1 MSERV
6 RLTRSESLVVVWPA
20 VSQREMVVILR
31 GMVSLRWSVI
41 AVVNGIFVWMSRYF
55 SLHASGWRIRKTQ
68 NIEKPES
75 LLSAA

>member
-1 MSERV
+1 MSESV

-31 GMVSLRWSVI
+31 GMGSLRWSVI

-55 SLHASGWRIRKTQ
+55 SLRAWRIQKTQ

-75 LLSAA
+75 QLSAA